1 MAKRMLD
8 CVTSDLVTF
17 KKEDW
22 LSKMCIRDRDTVDEL
37 LDAGIL
43 RRIQ

>member
-1 MAKRMLD
+1 MFEYLD
-8 CVTSDLVTF
+8 EFIQDL
-17 KKEDW
+17 
-22 LSKMCIRDRDTVDEL
+22 LPDTVDEL

>member
-1 MAKRMLD
+1 
-8 CVTSDLVTF
+8 
-17 KKEDW
+17 
-22 LSKMCIRDRDTVDEL
+22 MCIAYQGGTKTISQADRIKIDGWDYIPSDEL